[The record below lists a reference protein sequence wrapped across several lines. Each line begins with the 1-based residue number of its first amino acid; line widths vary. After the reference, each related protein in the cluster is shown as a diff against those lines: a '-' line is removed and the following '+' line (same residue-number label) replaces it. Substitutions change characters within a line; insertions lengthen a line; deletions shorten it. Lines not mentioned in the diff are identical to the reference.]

1 MLNVLFKHL
10 ICETGSPGGF
20 AEKQIEIVSEKLI
33 KLRREVWPIWHEME
47 IVNMKKE
54 KKKNEF

>member
-33 KLRREVWPIWHEME
+33 KLRREVWPIWHGME

-54 KKKNEF
+54 KKNE